1 MSRVLPKSGGALCD
15 VQGYER
21 PALAGH
27 RLQIPTEAAM
37 HSRQASQATERREE
51 AADLLVAVLTAFGR
65 EALSSQT
72 SPITPTGRSVF
83 GVLAE
88 RKGAFF
94 RPVPFAR
101 ADLASLT
108 CSSPGAVSAA
118 IRQLTANGFLAV
130 TGTRT
135 APMAQLQLPQSAIND
150 FTAREKR
157 KADQAR
163 KHGFDD
169 PLWSFGI
176 EEAKSVLDEG

>member
-1 MSRVLPKSGGALCD
+1 
-15 VQGYER
+15 
-21 PALAGH
+21 
-27 RLQIPTEAAM
+27 M